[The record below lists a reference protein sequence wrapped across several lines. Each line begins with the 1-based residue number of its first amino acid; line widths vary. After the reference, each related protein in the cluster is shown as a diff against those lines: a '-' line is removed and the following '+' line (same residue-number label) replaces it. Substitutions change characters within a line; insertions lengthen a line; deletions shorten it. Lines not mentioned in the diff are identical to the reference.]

1 MSLAN
6 TNEHHQHQSYIYNHN
21 HYHYHHPMD
30 DNQTRVADF
39 LDDKLQTTADLDSLD
54 DLLAKIHSQHG
65 LLKAQLQEGQRD
77 LHDAKQAAHDHHA
90 HLQQRAEAFR
100 HHQADMDRRLMVMTA
115 SETSD
120 EAVPRFQAVL
130 DTLHRLDVAHGY
142 LELLADVDVLSKQA
156 QSLLQTSSEAAL
168 QPYIQ
173 LRSLHTR
180 LMALQ
185 IEAEGAAPQLLH
197 HVGNITQ
204 ALRSQFL
211 KAFSAPLEHVLK
223 KIRWPTPKANIPV
236 QLRDEWETAVVKLL
250 DLQMPDLQG
259 LSYASGPA
267 DKVKLPPVL
276 YPLQVL
282 VEPLEMRF
290 RYHFDGDKATNRI
303 DRPEYFLSHV
313 TTLLDDY
320 SGFVGDHLQPVLL
333 RQFRGT
339 PLAMNPVYMDAM
351 SAFITALLPMLR
363 TKIGSLLPKVAGQP
377 QLLSHLMHEI
387 MSFDTTI
394 RDTWGYDGGYGVDG
408 WKGLSW
414 EFLVQGDWFGRW
426 LQVEKDFAL
435 SRYQNIVEA
444 PDFGDLDYE
453 SVDPKSTKPTKGAIR
468 VNDLLETI
476 TGELTRMHYSDR
488 YRPLTS
494 FSQKLTFLIDIQ
506 IAIFDK
512 LHERLLGNLEAYLSM
527 TTSLGRAMGGVTKEE
542 QSKLLGIEGLERLCK
557 TYGSADYLERAMRD
571 WSDDVFFLDIW
582 EGLQDRA
589 RAAHNIGTMSVADV
603 AERTSKSVDS
613 DADGGSLFDETASWY
628 ARLRERS
635 EKIIIDTMGSNARE
649 ALRPYRHIN
658 PWATLTHTAAATP
671 ASLSPTAEIDP
682 LLTYLS
688 STLSFLSRALA
699 SAPLRRITRAVLSTI
714 SSTLWDNVLTR
725 YRFSTGGAAQLT
737 ADINA
742 ICHVVDKVLGPGVAE
757 AGLRKCIEG
766 ATLIGAPVKGG
777 KASNHAASGEAL
789 DDDDDDGKNN
799 GGDAEEADGWDAWD
813 ADQGDDGQ
821 ASSMQ
826 EATPAVSGEAQAL
839 GLSSGE
845 AGVAVEELGLWEV
858 ERRLFADNQSARG
871 VLEDLGLDLLT
882 ETEARALLRRRVE
895 LAG

>member
-1 MSLAN
+1 MA
-6 TNEHHQHQSYIYNHN
+6 TTATYN
-21 HYHYHHPMD
+21 MD
-30 DNQTRVADF
+30 DSQSRVADF
-39 LDDKLQTTADLDSLD
+39 LDDKLQTSADLDSLD
-54 DLLAKIHSQHG
+54 DLLARIHSQHG
-65 LLKAQLQEGQRD
+65 LLKAQLHDGQRD
-77 LHDAKQAAHDHHA
+77 LHDAKQAARAHHA
-90 HLQQRAEAFR
+90 QLQQRADAFR
-100 HHQADMDRRLMVMTA
+100 HAQADIDRRLMVITA

-120 EAVPRFQAVL
+120 EAVPRFEAVL

-142 LELLADVDVLSKQA
+142 VELLGDVDVLSKQA
-156 QSLLQTSSEAAL
+156 QSQLQTSNEAAL
-168 QPYIQ
+168 EPYKQ

-185 IEAEGAAPQLLH
+185 TDAEGAAPQLLH

-204 ALRSQFL
+204 ALRRKIL
-211 KAFSAPLEHVLK
+211 DAFSAQLEQVLNK
-223 KIRWPTPKANIPV
+223 VRWPISKAEIPAE
-236 QLRDEWETAVVKLL
+236 LREEWEAAIVKLL
-250 DLQMPDLQG
+250 DLQMPELEG
-259 LSYASGPA
+259 VSYASGPGE
-267 DKVKLPPVL
+267 KFKLPPVL
-276 YPLQVL
+276 FPMQVL
-282 VEPLEMRF
+282 VEPLGMRF

-303 DRPEYFLSHV
+303 DRPEYFLSHI
-313 TTLLDDY
+313 TTLLNDY
-320 SGFVGDHLQPVLL
+320 SGFIGDHVQPVLL
-333 RQFRGT
+333 RHFRGT
-339 PLAMNPVYMDAM
+339 DLAMNPVYIDAM

-476 TGELTRMHYSDR
+476 TDR

-589 RAAHNIGTMSVADV
+589 RDANNIGTMSVADV

-613 DADGGSLFDETASWY
+613 DVDGGSLFDETASWY

-635 EKIIIDTMGSNARE
+635 EKIIIDTLCSNARE

-658 PWATLTHTAAATP
+658 PWATLSHTAATTP
-671 ASLSPTAEIDP
+671 ATLSPTAEIDP
-682 LLTYLS
+682 LLSYLS

-714 SSTLWDNVLTR
+714 SSALWDNVLSR

-737 ADINA
+737 ADLDA
-742 ICHVVDKVLGPGVAE
+742 ICRVVDKVLGAGVAE
-757 AGLRKCIEG
+757 VGLGKCIEG
-766 ATLIGAPVKGG
+766 ARLVGLPVKGAKG
-777 KASNHAASGEAL
+777 TVPAADGATSASH
-789 DDDDDDGKNN
+789 DDDGEN
-799 GGDAEEADGWDAWD
+799 ADEGEGWDAWD
-813 ADQGDDGQ
+813 GGDGNDTQ
-821 ASSMQ
+821 ESMQ
-826 EATPAVSGEAQAL
+826 GEPQKAKTGAADAHALAL
-839 GLSSGE
+839 GSSG
-845 AGVAVEELGLWEV
+845 AGAMVDLGLWEV
-858 ERRLFADNQSARG
+858 EKRLFADNQSARD
-871 VLEDLGLDLLT
+871 VLEDLGLELLS

>member
-1 MSLAN
+1 MA
-6 TNEHHQHQSYIYNHN
+6 
-21 HYHYHHPMD
+21 PWPPA
-30 DNQTRVADF
+30 DN
-39 LDDKLQTTADLDSLD
+39 TTA
-54 DLLAKIHSQHG
+54 
-65 LLKAQLQEGQRD
+65 
-77 LHDAKQAAHDHHA
+77 
-90 HLQQRAEAFR
+90 
-100 HHQADMDRRLMVMTA
+100 
-115 SETSD
+115 
-120 EAVPRFQAVL
+120 
-130 DTLHRLDVAHGY
+130 
-142 LELLADVDVLSKQA
+142 SKQA
-156 QSLLQTSSEAAL
+156 QSQLQTSSEAAL
-168 QPYIQ
+168 QPYKQ

-180 LMALQ
+180 LIALQ
-185 IEAEGAAPQLLH
+185 TDAEGAAPQLLH
-197 HVGNITQ
+197 HISNITQ
-204 ALRSQFL
+204 ALRTKIL
-211 KAFSAPLEHVLK
+211 DAFSARLERVLA
-223 KIRWPTPKANIPV
+223 KIHWPTPTASIPTE
-236 QLRDEWETAVVKLL
+236 LRQEWETAIVKLL
-250 DLQMPDLQG
+250 DLQMPELQG
-259 LSYASGPA
+259 ASYAASGPG

-276 YPLQVL
+276 FPMEVLAQPLA
-282 VEPLEMRF
+282 MRF
-290 RYHFDGDKATNRI
+290 RYHFDGDKPTNRI

-313 TTLLDDY
+313 TTLLNDY
-320 SGFVGDHLQPVLL
+320 SAFVGDHVQPVLL
-333 RQFRGT
+333 RHFRGT
-339 PLAMNPVYMDAM
+339 DLAMNPVYIDAV

-363 TKIGSLLPKVAGQP
+363 TKIAALLPKVAGQP
-377 QLLSHLMHEI
+377 QLLSHLMHEM

-394 RDTWGYDGGYGVDG
+394 RDTWGYDGGYGIDG

-444 PDFGDLDYE
+444 PDFGQLDYE
-453 SVDPKSTKPTKGAIR
+453 SVDPRSTKPTKGAIR

-476 TGELTRMHYSDR
+476 TDR

-589 RAAHNIGTMSVADV
+589 RDAHNIGTMSVADV
-603 AERTSKSVDS
+603 AERTSKNVDS
-613 DADGGSLFDETASWY
+613 DTDGGSLFDETASWY

-635 EKIIIDTMGSNARE
+635 EKIIIDTLCSNVRE

-658 PWATLTHTAAATP
+658 PWATLSHTAATTP
-671 ASLSPTAEIDP
+671 ATLSPTAEIDP

-688 STLSFLSRALA
+688 TTLSFLSRALA
-699 SAPLRRITRAVLSTI
+699 SAPLRRITRAVLSVI
-714 SSTLWDNVLTR
+714 SSTLWDNVLSR

-737 ADINA
+737 ADLDA
-742 ICHVVDKVLGPGVAE
+742 ICRVVDKSTGPGVAE

-766 ATLIGAPVKGG
+766 ARLVGLPVKGG
-777 KASNHAASGEAL
+777 KGTVSAPH
-789 DDDDDDGKNN
+789 DRQDGDVEEE
-799 GGDAEEADGWDAWD
+799 GAEDWDAWD
-813 ADQGDDGQ
+813 GGDEND
-821 ASSMQ
+821 MQ
-826 EATPAVSGEAQAL
+826 DSTGTGGGGGMQGEAQKAKTVAEAHAL
-839 GLSSGE
+839 ASSG
-845 AGVAVEELGLWEV
+845 GGDGNVNPDLGLWEV
-858 ERRLFADNQSARG
+858 ERRLFADNQSARD
-871 VLEDLGLDLLT
+871 VLEDLGLELLS